1 MLTAVDTGYF
11 CHQRIR
17 MDEGVANDLRKVMYG
32 ILKYQFFISDSG
44 AGESHRHSAIHTLD
58 RWDIVQAIFRH
69 DQLNRLEKNRVLLP
83 DGITFTGI
91 RLVIQAAPRFVDD
104 AS

>member
-1 MLTAVDTGYF
+1 
-11 CHQRIR
+11 
-17 MDEGVANDLRKVMYG
+17 MDEGVANDLWKVMRG
-32 ILKYQFFISDSG
+32 ILKYQLCISHGS
-44 AGESHRHSAIHTLD
+44 AGESHRHSAIHALD
-58 RWDIVQAIFRH
+58 GWDIVQAIFRH

-91 RLVIQAAPRFVDD
+91 RLVIEAAPRFVDD